1 MFCAGDLTHGGLDS
15 CHGDSGGP
23 ATVVIEDRHTL
34 IGKLTFFFGKNLS
47 LFWIKPN
54 YLMTLLSISSS

>member
-1 MFCAGDLTHGGLDS
+1 MFCAGDLAHGGLDS

-34 IGKLTFFFGKNLS
+34 IGKLTVLYDKILA
-47 LFWIKPN
+47 LFRI
-54 YLMTLLSISSS
+54 IIII